1 MSENSDI
8 DQFSLQNV
16 MNKKTSTIDSIIKVS
31 KDFIDKLFPYIL
43 EFLVL

>member
-31 KDFIDKLFPYIL
+31 KD
-43 EFLVL
+43 